1 MNNVDIKKSKKEEL
15 LAKAAKVLNGEEV
28 ENSGEVVQE
37 YLELVAKEAAEEVA
51 TQKINAENDVQI
63 LNKRGQYQL
72 TAKERKAYDKIIEAM
87 QSNRPQEAL
96 ADAEAALEITTI
108 NRVFDELTQEHPLL
122 NLITINNTTGITRT
136 IVNKGDTDAAW
147 WGKLSEEIKKD
158 LETSFEVVTTNL
170 YKLSAYIPVVK
181 EYLKL
186 GADWLDTYVRKV
198 LKESLAKGL
207 VKGIIVGTGKD
218 QPVGMNVDIDA
229 EYTPNA
235 ARPVKTAIEISDLE
249 PKTIGPVIAK
259 LTNGGK
265 RAVERV
271 ALIMNPVDYWKKI
284 FPATTSKNLEGKY
297 IRDQFCFPVD
307 FIQEP
312 YVEEGQAIIGLP
324 EKYDLNV
331 GIREHIE
338 YDDSVKFLD
347 DERVYVA
354 KLDANGSPRDNNAF
368 FVLDITKVGV
378 EDTNEEG

>member
-15 LAKAAKVLNGEEV
+15 LAKAAKVLNGEEI

-96 ADAEAALEITTI
+96 TDAEAALEITTI

-218 QPVGMNVDIDA
+218 QPVGMNVDIEA

-368 FVLDITKVGV
+368 FVLDITNVGV
-378 EDTNEEG
+378 EDTNGEG

>member
-158 LETSFEVVTTNL
+158 LETSFEVVTTNI

-324 EKYDLNV
+324 EKYDLDV

>member
-1 MNNVDIKKSKKEEL
+1 MDNVDMKKQKKEEL
-15 LAKAAKVLNGEEV
+15 LAKATKVLNGEEV
-28 ENSGEVVQE
+28 ENSGKVVQE

-218 QPVGMNVDIDA
+218 QPVGMNVDIEA

-368 FVLDITKVGV
+368 FVLDITNVGV
-378 EDTNEEG
+378 EDTNGEG

>member
-28 ENSGEVVQE
+28 ENSGEVIQE

-72 TAKERKAYDKIIEAM
+72 TARERKAYDKIIEAM

-218 QPVGMNVDIDA
+218 QPVGMNVDIEA

-368 FVLDITKVGV
+368 FVLDITNVGV
-378 EDTNEEG
+378 EDTNGEG

>member
-28 ENSGEVVQE
+28 ENSGEVIQE

-72 TAKERKAYDKIIEAM
+72 TARERKAYDKIIEAM

>member
-72 TAKERKAYDKIIEAM
+72 TARERKAYDKIIEAM

-218 QPVGMNVDIDA
+218 QPVGMNVDIEA

-368 FVLDITKVGV
+368 FVLDITNVGV
-378 EDTNEEG
+378 EDTNGEG